1 MQTSAA
7 FEAAVQHLKERL
19 METVRLAAH
28 IWWSPHIYHRGVS
41 ALNLEFIM
49 NLNLQRCL
57 NYEFMLEMD
66 LITI

>member
-1 MQTSAA
+1 MIST
-7 FEAAVQHLKERL
+7 H
-19 METVRLAAH
+19 T
-28 IWWSPHIYHRGVS
+28 HIYHRGVS

-66 LITI
+66 LIAI